1 MANYNLSA
9 DLAKNLQVYSEFIS
23 NRSAVESPRKLDV
36 PLVWDL
42 YMDTTQPVGTALE
55 AYRQEEAS
63 LSPIDFSPAEFESGP
78 AAQVTYR
85 SPVTGDLDILG
96 LMNDRLKTQARRY
109 PHPITNEM
117 GEIT

>member
-55 AYRQEEAS
+55 AYRQEERPFPQSIFRRPNLRA
-63 LSPIDFSPAEFESGP
+63 
-78 AAQVTYR
+78 
-85 SPVTGDLDILG
+85 
-96 LMNDRLKTQARRY
+96 ARRRR
-109 PHPITNEM
+109 
-117 GEIT
+117 